1 MDGHGL
7 LFISIRCVLFELHAK
22 ICKRTYIDGLT
33 ITLLDPPNP
42 TYLGNVGVAHSPAV
56 NK

>member
-22 ICKRTYIDGLT
+22 ICKRTYTDGLT
-33 ITLLDPPNP
+33 IMLLDPPNP
-42 TYLGNVGVAHSPAV
+42 TYLGIVGVAHSPAV
-56 NK
+56 NT